1 MDECMNKKML
11 LGISLLLLAGCQNDK
26 LRQTEPITQAVE
38 TVGTATIMVIAKNKA
53 KLGEGGFDFSDND
66 KVLLSQMKISRTVT
80 FEVPSGHHTFAV
92 SSWGSPAYTL
102 QAHLPPASETCIQ
115 VTSNSANYFGKF
127 IFPLMRNVTPTH
139 VAQFVPCA

>member
-1 MDECMNKKML
+1 MNKKML

-26 LRQTEPITQAVE
+26 LRQTEPTTQAVE
-38 TVGTATIMVIAKNKA
+38 TVGTATIVVIAKNKA

-92 SSWGSPAYTL
+92 SSWGSPRLYPAG
-102 QAHLPPASETCIQ
+102 APPASQ
-115 VTSNSANYFGKF
+115 
-127 IFPLMRNVTPTH
+127 
-139 VAQFVPCA
+139 